1 MVPVRGTHTAR
12 YYFLARRPSSLQM
25 CQLVPALAYP
35 KREIQTCLSTVIH
48 SRKKET
54 LQIHRIAPRPNVC
67 VVFAQTSSSRFQSQE
82 AGGALGEAAAVSTRA
97 EQRRAGQRAGSAQS
111 HLISSFSEDHA
122 AAAPKAML

>member
-1 MVPVRGTHTAR
+1 MSVL
-12 YYFLARRPSSLQM
+12 FLRKPP
-25 CQLVPALAYP
+25 VPAS
-35 KREIQTCLSTVIH
+35 KVR
-48 SRKKET
+48 R
-54 LQIHRIAPRPNVC
+54 
-67 VVFAQTSSSRFQSQE
+67 